1 MKQKTVRFYD
11 DAPEDVSALRILDEC
26 RKYGFNSARE
36 MVIAAINRYAQGNGS
51 LGISSRDIDE
61 LADKIAIR
69 MKKMNVTISKED
81 GLMEEKDND
90 DGTDQNEEN
99 YQKAFS
105 FLETL

>member
-11 DAPEDVSALRILDEC
+11 DAPEDMSALQILDEC

-36 MVIAAINRYAQGNGS
+36 MVIAAVNKYVQGSGS
-51 LGISSRDIDE
+51 LDIGSKDIDE

-69 MKKMNVTISKED
+69 MKKMNVIISKDD
-81 GLMEEKDND
+81 GLMEEKENE
-90 DGTDQNEEN
+90 DGTDQNNEN

>member
-11 DAPEDVSALRILDEC
+11 DASEDVSALQILDEC

-36 MVIAAINRYAQGNGS
+36 MVIAAVNRYVQGSGT
-51 LGISSRDIDE
+51 LDISSKDLDE
-61 LADKIAIR
+61 LADKIASR
-69 MKKMNVTISKED
+69 MKKMNVTICRED
-81 GLMEEKDND
+81 GLMEEKEDE
-90 DGTDQNEEN
+90 DGTDQNNEN